1 MASEHKESTYFSP
14 ATLSV
19 ASQPSHKGADPKA
32 ITTSTPYLHP
42 IPKPPSIASLHFL
55 SLNPPPP
62 FPFQPPPANPTTT
75 TDAFHTLLAQNKTFA
90 SKTSQEN
97 PDLLARC
104 AKGQSPPLLWLGCS
118 DSRCP
123 ETTLLHAQPGDVF
136 VHRNIANVLTPHD
149 MSSQSVIYY
158 AVNYLKVSHIVV
170 AGHTSCGGVAAA
182 LGNGLVGG
190 TMDAWLMPVRELR
203 SELLAKGAFEGK
215 GDKEKGLLLVEAN
228 VRKGVDV
235 VRKNPEVLKAM
246 EGRGVTV
253 HGVVYDVGTG
263 ELRELETGEEDGDLK
278 KRLENFKVG

>member
-1 MASEHKESTYFSP
+1 MASEGKKE
-14 ATLSV
+14 
-19 ASQPSHKGADPKA
+19 
-32 ITTSTPYLHP
+32 
-42 IPKPPSIASLHFL
+42 
-55 SLNPPPP
+55 
-62 FPFQPPPANPTTT
+62 
-75 TDAFHTLLAQNKTFA
+75 DAFHTLLAQNKTFA

-104 AKGQSPPLLWLGCS
+104 AKGQAPPLLWLGCS

-123 ETTLLHAQPGDVF
+123 ETTLLAAAPGDVF

-203 SELLAKGAFEGK
+203 SELLAQGAFEGK
-215 GDKEKGLLLVEAN
+215 DDKEKGLILVEAN

-235 VRKNPEVLKAM
+235 VRKNPEVLKNM
-246 EGRGVTV
+246 ESRGVTV

-263 ELRELETGEEDGDLK
+263 EIRELETGEEEVDLK
-278 KRLENFKVG
+278 KRLDNFKVG